1 MTRPPCGH
9 DAPGKDGC
17 HLCSL
22 AETRGDYRKLWKL
35 VTVPHETPCRHEGN
49 IEKPCGSCTADRAEA
64 RHVRGCDLFGTCS
77 RGEEVGAARVCG
89 WCRKYEPDPTL
100 LPKPTAGVVVGH
112 YGMPR
117 VAELQVR
124 LVREHC
130 GDATPILIHD
140 DWSPEPARAEL
151 DAAMATL
158 GVEVVRS
165 GTRNIGHA
173 GGDLGAIHAGLTWA
187 AGRGLK
193 VLVKLSQRFLI
204 DTPGWLAEAVALL
217 ASGRESCLSDACL
230 EYQSNGRYVQLPLR
244 TEAIALDV
252 ARWARPEVMAEL
264 RPRRVYPNAA
274 EHVIYRAHKKVGG
287 GFRVWPLLGGPARN
301 VCTPGVLWHCA
312 NTPDDYKAVAARYGI
327 ELGDDFFVHGWP
339 KNRTEDWG

>member
-35 VTVPHETPCRHEGN
+35 VTVPHETPCRHEGD
-49 IEKPCGSCTADRAEA
+49 IETPCGSCTADRAEA

-100 LPKPTAGVVVGH
+100 LPRPTAGVVVGH

-140 DWSPEPARAEL
+140 DWSPEPARTDL
-151 DAAMATL
+151 DAAMAGL

-187 AGRGLK
+187 AGRGLRT
-193 VLVKLSQRFLI
+193 LVKLSQRFLI

-230 EYQSNGRYVQLPLR
+230 EGACRLPLR
-244 TEAIALDV
+244 TEAIAVDV
-252 ARWARPEVMAEL
+252 GRWVKPAVLREL
-264 RPRRVYPNAA
+264 APRRVYPLAA
-274 EHVIYRAHKKVGG
+274 EHVVHRALGKVGG
-287 GFRVWPLLGGPARN
+287 GFRAWPLLGGPHRQTRA
-301 VCTPGVLWHCA
+301 PGVLWHCFA
-312 NTPDDYKAVAARYGI
+312 KPEEYRAVASRHGI
-327 ELGDDFFVHGWP
+327 DLGEAFFVHGWP
-339 KNRTEDWG
+339 KNCREDWG